1 MNYFKQFLESSTIH
15 GLAFISSTRKYSRLF
30 WILVVFTGFS
40 IASFLINDAFNNWEA
55 SPIKTT
61 IETRPISEIS
71 FPKVTVCPP
80 KNSFTDLSYDL
91 KLMENMTMN
100 STSEKWKQLTGA
112 ALKELHDPFFEKL
125 RINFFKLK
133 EKLKL
138 FNWYHGKSL
147 ITFPKFKVTQNLLV
161 YKIETIATEGMIM
174 TPNFGEMFDSNK
186 VDKRLKF
193 WIAIH
198 IPEYYLQ
205 NENNT
210 LMVELHWISFKD
222 EMKLNNEILDQTRM
236 LLNFTAD
243 SKPNGKKSL
252 YRWHCI
258 QQNKCAI
265 TFSLKRTI
273 TIADLNTYSLNTMPG
288 FQLRWKWDQEREM
301 TGPEID
307 ILDYSFARNNLEIF
321 NIRNRNKYQ
330 RFALEL

>member
-15 GLAFISSTRKYSRLF
+15 GLSFIASTKKYSRLF

-100 STSEKWKQLTGA
+100 STSEKWKQLTVA
-112 ALKELHDPFFEKL
+112 ALKELHDPFFENL

-133 EKLKL
+133 EKEKL
-138 FNWYHGKSL
+138 FNWYHGKSV
-147 ITFPKFKVTQNLLV
+147 ITFPKFKVSQNLLV
-161 YKIETIATEGMIM
+161 YKIETKATEGMIK
-174 TPNFGEMFDSNK
+174 TQNFGDMFDSK
-186 VDKRLKF
+186 KIDKTLKY

-198 IPEYYLQ
+198 IPEYHLH
-205 NENNT
+205 NENST
-210 LMVELHWISFKD
+210 LMVELYWISIKD
-222 EMKLNNEILDQTRM
+222 EMKINNEIIDQGRM

-243 SKPNGKKSL
+243 TKRNRKKSL

-258 QQNKCAI
+258 QHDKCAI
-265 TFSLKRTI
+265 TFSLKRTV
-273 TIADLNTYSLNTMPG
+273 TVDELNAYSLNTMPG
-288 FQLRWKWDQEREM
+288 FQLRWKWEQEREM
-301 TGPEID
+301 TGTEND
-307 ILDYSFARNNLEIF
+307 ILDYSFARNNLETF

-330 RFALEL
+330 RFALKF